1 MTSSNRRILTGTVAC
16 FPYFYIDLV
25 RLSSA
30 PQLSSAQLSSA
41 AHVSYTTFILPLSCT
56 TLSYPP
62 HTCTLLPRQ
71 MLFSVNDVGK
81 LKASAAKESLL
92 KNHNIRTT
100 IEAHVS

>member
-1 MTSSNRRILTGTVAC
+1 
-16 FPYFYIDLV
+16 
-25 RLSSA
+25 
-30 PQLSSAQLSSA
+30 
-41 AHVSYTTFILPLSCT
+41 
-56 TLSYPP
+56 
-62 HTCTLLPRQ
+62 